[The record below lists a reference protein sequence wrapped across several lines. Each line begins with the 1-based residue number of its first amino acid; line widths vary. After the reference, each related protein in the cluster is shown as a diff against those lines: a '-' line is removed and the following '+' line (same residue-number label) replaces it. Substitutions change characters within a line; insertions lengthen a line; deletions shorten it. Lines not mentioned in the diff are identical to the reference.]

1 MKEQFIKSVEEAVG
15 GFLSQGQIAKLSE
28 VLSECM
34 QGYELTRK
42 ETSDEKCK
50 REN

>member
-34 QGYELTRK
+34 QGWGQNMGSLSEIFPL
-42 ETSDEKCK
+42 SLQ
-50 REN
+50 